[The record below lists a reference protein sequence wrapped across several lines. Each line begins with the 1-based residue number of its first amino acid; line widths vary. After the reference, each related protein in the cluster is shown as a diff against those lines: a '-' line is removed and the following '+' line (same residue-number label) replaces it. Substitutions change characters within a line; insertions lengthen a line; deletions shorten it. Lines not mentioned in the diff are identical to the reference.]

1 MTLLGRLVPAAY
13 RPVLANR
20 VLRRLILG
28 FAVSYLGDG
37 MSFVAVAWL
46 AIELAP
52 EATAG
57 LWVGGAV
64 AAYTLPGVVGA
75 LAFGRGLRKLPPRR
89 ILLAD
94 NIVRGVFLGAVPLAW
109 FAGVLSLPLYV
120 VLLAVSS
127 LLHAWGSAGMYTLM
141 AELLPEEQ
149 RLAANTLVS
158 SLNFAA
164 TIAGP
169 AIAGVLVTYV
179 SSALVIGL
187 DALSYVFLAL
197 IVVSTRLPESRL
209 VQTTDESAVAR
220 GGLAFLR
227 SHPELL
233 GLLALTWFFNF
244 LYGPVEVA
252 LPLHVTNDL
261 DAPGTLLGLYW
272 MLFGIGAVL
281 GGLTIGAL
289 RQLPLWPVTLAIV
302 VLWGL
307 LLLPFG
313 FDVPIAVTVMCF
325 MLGGAIY
332 GPFVPLSVTLVQA
345 KSPPQHLAAVLA
357 ARSSVLLTASPLGT
371 ALGGPL
377 TTALG
382 PRATLGISGLATI
395 ALGAVACAL
404 LLARKSAQSLAKEVG
419 T

>member
-197 IVVSTRLPESRL
+197 IVVSTRLPESRP
-209 VQTTDESAVAR
+209 VETADEPAVAR

-252 LPLHVTNDL
+252 LPLHVINDL
-261 DAPGTLLGLYW
+261 DAPGALLGLYW

-313 FDVPIAVTVMCF
+313 FDVPIAVTVVCF